1 MILFEILVSFIVR
14 HKTNQRSPKMETRI
28 LRSISVCLR
37 QTYMIEG
44 RAKDQNCYLLKPAQ
58 SQNQLRKPDGA
69 NWVRTV
75 DTTQDT
81 PKAASLSNHGFSGL
95 IR

>member
-1 MILFEILVSFIVR
+1 
-14 HKTNQRSPKMETRI
+14 METRI
-28 LRSISVCLR
+28 LRSISVFLR

-58 SQNQLRKPDGA
+58 SQNQLRKPDGV